1 MDRSIFTVE
10 EDPNSPWDLQIV
22 SKRYIRGNDEV
33 LEVGS
38 DSPLKPNPGENFETE
53 EVGDEGSDESTG
65 IGDSQEILWT
75 ERYQGFAAEGVPPA
89 EDRPVFDM
97 ISGAELGDDFMKDD
111 SCEIPG
117 MVRHDSGM
125 GADQLFVDLPEPVE
139 DKAPEVPW
147 IPVRK
152 AWYNK
157 SALDVKDLKRIA
169 KEENVDPKHYDVRQ
183 RLLEQGPHTFAK
195 TGKTEQG
202 YLIVVE
208 VKTNCLQK
216 HFPAQSKGMNDFFAP
231 PVEQDV
237 FRKDFL
243 SGAGVGD
250 FFAPP
255 AEQDVFRSS
264 FLSDTGDFFAPAV
277 ERDIYRGQY
286 IGIMREQ
293 RAALEDMK
301 RYSEGFK
308 KTADRI
314 EDIARHKLK
323 SISRKGGAEGVGA
336 INLTF
341 TPFTPKKFVP
351 FANLSKTLQT
361 PRPVPEFQ
369 NMKNVLAS
377 GFPQPKRI
385 TVPTFDFKEFA
396 VSEAVAKEIQ
406 TATDEIT
413 KVVTMWT
420 NKSPEWEFKWTE
432 QFGSSKNTYRG
443 KSPNFVTAMY
453 NANAELVRLYT
464 FKDGDP
470 VNNVLRAM
478 NYSTAVRQLMSQ
490 YVEQL
495 IGSLSTAFNQLVKS
509 GKASYNVLSKLPK
522 EVLDTMKENVNRVK
536 ENITATTTMLYD
548 SLKEYMTALG
558 AFISQIM
565 DAIKNDIL
573 NLSTWF
579 KNVLLDIQQAVI
591 KDAGELQQGVVGIFN
606 DFITWIKTNM
616 GNFSTQVSNE
626 VKSMLTQ
633 ATDAATKI
641 VAGVRKDATDLVNKT
656 TADMKALYTELGTKF
671 TAAVDKVK
679 ADFIAVT
686 DKITKDFND
695 AYAKLV
701 ATLTGTIDVV
711 KKQGEMLTAEIK
723 KVTDLRAAYEK
734 FVQETGQRFG
744 NIEAKVGEV
753 SAKAAEK
760 KGLFA
765 SMFSGI
771 KRHAHLGAVRAPP
784 RRAPVYRPIGPPS
797 MNDFGCIDG
806 PSFLTS
812 GFHTEVDGFV

>member
-1 MDRSIFTVE
+1 
-10 EDPNSPWDLQIV
+10 
-22 SKRYIRGNDEV
+22 
-33 LEVGS
+33 
-38 DSPLKPNPGENFETE
+38 
-53 EVGDEGSDESTG
+53 
-65 IGDSQEILWT
+65 
-75 ERYQGFAAEGVPPA
+75 
-89 EDRPVFDM
+89 
-97 ISGAELGDDFMKDD
+97 
-111 SCEIPG
+111 
-117 MVRHDSGM
+117 
-125 GADQLFVDLPEPVE
+125 
-139 DKAPEVPW
+139 
-147 IPVRK
+147 
-152 AWYNK
+152 
-157 SALDVKDLKRIA
+157 
-169 KEENVDPKHYDVRQ
+169 VDPKHYDVRQ
-183 RLLEQGPHTFAK
+183 RILEQGPHTFAK

-231 PVEQDV
+231 PAEEDV

-255 AEQDVFRSS
+255 AEQDVFRSN
-264 FLSDTGDFFAPAV
+264 FLSGTGDFFAPAV
-277 ERDIYRGQY
+277 ERDVYRGQF
-286 IGIMREQ
+286 IGMMRDQ

-301 RYSEGFK
+301 RYSKGFQ
-308 KTADRI
+308 KTADKI
-314 EDIARHKLK
+314 EDIVRHKLK
-323 SISRKGGAEGVGA
+323 NIARKGGAEGVGA

-351 FANLSKTLQT
+351 FANLSKTLQS

-369 NMKNVLAS
+369 NMKNVLAQ
-377 GFPQPKRI
+377 GFPQPKKI
-385 TVPTFDFKEFA
+385 NIPTFDFKEFA
-396 VSEAVAKEIQ
+396 VSDAVAKEIQ

-453 NANAELVRLYT
+453 NANAEIVRLYT

-478 NYSTAVRQLMSQ
+478 NYSTAVRQLMTQ

-495 IGSLSTAFNQLVKS
+495 TGSLSTAFNQLVKS

-536 ENITATTTMLYD
+536 ENISATTTMLYD
-548 SLKEYMTALG
+548 SLKEYMDALG
-558 AFISQIM
+558 RFISQIM

-579 KNVLLDIQQAVI
+579 KNVLLDIQQAIV

-606 DFITWIKTNM
+606 DFIAWIKTNM

-626 VKSMLTQ
+626 VKSMVTQ
-633 ATDAATKI
+633 ATAEAKKI
-641 VAGVRKDATDLVNKT
+641 VDSVRQDAVNLINKT
-656 TADMKALYTELGTKF
+656 TADMKNVYNELNTRFVKTVSDVKAEF
-671 TAAVDKVK
+671 TASYNKLVAQY
-679 ADFIAVT
+679 T
-686 DKITKDFND
+686 Q
-695 AYAKLV
+695 LV

-711 KKQGEMLTAEIK
+711 KKQGEMLTDQIK
-723 KVTDLRAAYEK
+723 KVTDLRTAYEK
-734 FVQETGQRFG
+734 FVAETGQRFS
-744 NIEAKVGEV
+744 NIEVKVGEAT
-753 SAKAAEK
+753 AKAAEK

-771 KRHAHLGAVRAPP
+771 KRHAHIGAVWRPPVRAPI
-784 RRAPVYRPIGPPS
+784 YRPIAPPS
-797 MNDFGCIDG
+797 MSDFGCLEG
-806 PSFLTS
+806 PSFLNS

>member
-33 LEVGS
+33 REIGS
-38 DSPLKPNPGENFETE
+38 DSPMLPNPGENIETE
-53 EVGDEGSDESTG
+53 GGDEGSDEGSDESTG

-75 ERYQGFAAEGVPPA
+75 ERYQGFAHEGTPPA
-89 EDRPVFDM
+89 EERPVFDM

-125 GADQLFVDLPEPVE
+125 GADQLFADLPEPVE

-157 SALDVKDLKRIA
+157 GALDVKDLKRIA
-169 KEENVDPKHYDVRQ
+169 REENVDLKHYDIRQ
-183 RLLEQGPHTFAK
+183 RLLEQAPHTFAK

-216 HFPAQSKGMNDFFAP
+216 HFPAQSQGMNDFFAP
-231 PVEQDV
+231 PAEEDV

-255 AEQDVFRSS
+255 AEQDVFRSN
-264 FLSDTGDFFAPAV
+264 FLSDTGDFFVPAV
-277 ERDIYRGQY
+277 ERDVYRGQF

-301 RYSEGFK
+301 RYSKGFK

-323 SISRKGGAEGVGA
+323 EISRKGGAEGVGA
-336 INLTF
+336 IVLQL
-341 TPFTPKKFVP
+341 TPFTPRKFTP

-369 NMKNVLAS
+369 NMKAILAQ

-385 TVPTFDFKEFA
+385 SIPTFDFKEFA

-432 QFGSSKNTYRG
+432 QFGGAKNTYRG

-453 NANAELVRLYT
+453 NANAEIVRLYT
-464 FKDGDP
+464 FKDNDP
-470 VNNVLRAM
+470 INNVLRAM

-490 YVEQL
+490 YMEQL

-536 ENITATTTMLYD
+536 DNITSTTTMLYD
-548 SLKEYMTALG
+548 SLKEYMTNLG
-558 AFISQIM
+558 NYIAQLM
-565 DAIKNDIL
+565 DAIKNDIS
-573 NLSTWF
+573 NLAVWF

-606 DFITWIKTNM
+606 DFIAWIKLNM
-616 GNFSTQVSNE
+616 DGFSTQVSNE
-626 VKSMLTQ
+626 VKSMVTQ
-633 ATDAATKI
+633 ATAEAKKI
-641 VAGVRKDATDLVNKT
+641 VDSVRADAVNLINKT
-656 TADMKALYTELGTKF
+656 TADMKSAYNELSTKF
-671 TAAVDKVK
+671 NATVADVK
-679 ADFIAVT
+679 AQFTASY
-686 DKITKDFND
+686 DKLVAQYTQ
-695 AYAKLV
+695 LV

-711 KKQGEMLTAEIK
+711 KKQGEMMTEQIK
-723 KVTDLRAAYEK
+723 KVTDLKAAYEK
-734 FVQETGQRFG
+734 FVAEAGTRFT
-744 NIEAKVGEV
+744 NIETKIGEV

-765 SMFSGI
+765 SMFSDI
-771 KRHAHLGAVRAPP
+771 KRHAGIGQARGQRHAPPNRAPMP
-784 RRAPVYRPIGPPS
+784 MYAPQPPPIR
-797 MNDFGCIDG
+797 
-806 PSFLTS
+806 SFLDS
-812 GFHTEVDGFV
+812 GFETQVEGFV